1 MKMKVNLS
9 NLRLKPQRGLTTRE
23 FIMLALL
30 VVALEGYFL
39 VNYILAP
46 AYDDYASAV
55 RELQERQQAL
65 DDIKRDY
72 ARQNEI
78 EAEIKDAEGKLA
90 VIQAQLPPYVSQEE
104 AVFSLKDYSDRSG
117 LSIKSISFVNAG
129 ELPLSVVPAGGTED
143 KAPFT
148 APVPVLAEQQ
158 VTINFMGDYRQ
169 VYDFLS
175 NVETNSRKGS
185 LKSITLQKNDDG
197 TLNGVMTLSFPS
209 YWDEYEGRKPFVM
222 TPESES
228 GKASLFDEYT
238 GYSTSGQARSE
249 ALKPAPRP
257 DFYITLNSYLNNSAK
272 VFMMNYYNAGSEAIE
287 DRNETV
293 TAQMTLNGADGKY
306 TFSYKLG
313 AYDIVGDTPTEIKD
327 GKIRM
332 EVLVQPRRSDE
343 DRVGLVLDITNN
355 TGVPFEI
362 TVKGDDPSNP
372 RFMTGRTVGNVMVI
386 QANG

>member
-72 ARQNEI
+72 ARRNEI
-78 EAEIKDAEGKLA
+78 EAEIKDAEETGRDTGAAASVRVAGGGGL
-90 VIQAQLPPYVSQEE
+90 L
-104 AVFSLKDYSDRSG
+104 LKDYSDRSG

-148 APVPVLAEQQ
+148 APVPVLVEQQ

-175 NVETNSRKGS
+175 NV
-185 LKSITLQKNDDG
+185 
-197 TLNGVMTLSFPS
+197 
-209 YWDEYEGRKPFVM
+209 KP
-222 TPESES
+222 TQ
-228 GKASLFDEYT
+228 GK
-238 GYSTSGQARSE
+238 
-249 ALKPAPRP
+249 
-257 DFYITLNSYLNNSAK
+257 
-272 VFMMNYYNAGSEAIE
+272 
-287 DRNETV
+287 
-293 TAQMTLNGADGKY
+293 
-306 TFSYKLG
+306 
-313 AYDIVGDTPTEIKD
+313 
-327 GKIRM
+327 
-332 EVLVQPRRSDE
+332 
-343 DRVGLVLDITNN
+343 
-355 TGVPFEI
+355 
-362 TVKGDDPSNP
+362 DP
-372 RFMTGRTVGNVMVI
+372 
-386 QANG
+386 